1 MKIILKL
8 LILALFSSIG
18 VAQAATVYVSRMGTT
33 VTVASANAEAAWKAQ
48 YPGGTYWGIYRCG
61 LASGASSPGPQIWEC
76 AAYGE
81 YTAPA
86 VPLVVTTTARDMMP
100 AVACNKAITAWTTQY
115 GATGTLTGT
124 SIIEV
129 YGNGPNQRPTE
140 FVCTASGTIP
150 R

>member
-1 MKIILKL
+1 MKKIFGVLVV
-8 LILALFSSIG
+8 ALVASIS
-18 VAQAATVYVSRMGTT
+18 VAQAATVYVSRISTS
-33 VTVASANAEAAWKAQ
+33 VHVASANAEAAWKAQ
-48 YPGGTYWGIYRCG
+48 YPNGTYWGIFRCANAG
-61 LASGASSPGPQIWEC
+61 GATGQSPYWEC
-76 AAYGE
+76 VAYGE
-81 YTAPA
+81 DNISNNVSIVTAS
-86 VPLVVTTTARDMMP
+86 ARDMMP